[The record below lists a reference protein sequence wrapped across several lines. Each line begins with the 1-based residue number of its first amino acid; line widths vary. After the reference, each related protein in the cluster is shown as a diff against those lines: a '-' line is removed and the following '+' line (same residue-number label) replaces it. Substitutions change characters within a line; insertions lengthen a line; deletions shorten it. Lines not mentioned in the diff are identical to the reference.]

1 MRKNIIVSLMVAFLF
16 ATTFSAGFSYMLSQY
31 INLQSVVKQLCDDE
45 IGIAEN
51 FIALSDKL
59 DENVY
64 TLADRFSSSLYIVS
78 ILNKEQQAYIS
89 DENMAQINNGEII
102 TQSQFMD
109 FDTSCLFKVN
119 DDIVSIQIDPK
130 SSIASSFGN
139 RIGLTLSMMLLLSTV
154 LMFFMSKS
162 VTKPIMQLNAATKK
176 VAQGDFDVRVDVE
189 ADNEVAQL
197 ARSFNSMVNE
207 LKSNELLKSD
217 FISNVSHEFKTPLAT
232 VNGFAKLLKEG
243 NCTPEEVSEYADII
257 EHETGRLSTLC
268 SNILRLSRIENQKI
282 ITKPSEFSLDEQ
294 MRDVLLILEPQWTQK
309 ELELNVELE
318 ETSFYADEE
327 LLQQV
332 WINIIDNAIKFTEPK
347 GKIDVTLK
355 NFDENVVV
363 TVKDNGIGMT
373 DEAQKHI
380 FEKFYQGDRSHAS
393 DGNGL
398 GLALVK
404 KIVDICS
411 GTITVSSALGQGS
424 QFTVTLPKNNDSIE

>member
-31 INLQSVVKQLCDDE
+31 INMQSVVKQLRDDE
-45 IGIAEN
+45 INIAEN
-51 FIALSDKL
+51 FIAFCDKL
-59 DENVY
+59 DENIY
-64 TLADRFSSSLYIVS
+64 TLADRFSTSLYIVS
-78 ILNKEQQAYIS
+78 VVNEEQKAYIS
-89 DENMAQINNGEII
+89 DENMEQINNGQII
-102 TQSQFMD
+102 TQSQFME
-109 FDTSCLFKVN
+109 FDTSCLFKV
-119 DDIVSIQIDPK
+119 DDNIISIQLDPK
-130 SSIASSFGN
+130 SSIVSSFGN
-139 RIGLTLSMMLLLSTV
+139 RIGLTLSMMLLLSTI

-176 VAQGDFDVRVDVE
+176 VAKGDFDVRVDVE

-243 NCTPEEVSEYADII
+243 NCTPEEVSEYAGII

-282 ITKPSEFSLDEQ
+282 TAKPCEFSLDEQ

-309 ELELNVELE
+309 ELELDVELD

-332 WINIIDNAIKFTEPK
+332 WINIIGNAIKFTEPK

-355 NFDENVVV
+355 NFEDKVII

-404 KIVDICS
+404 KIVDLCS
-411 GTITVSSALGQGS
+411 GTIDVSSAIGQGS
-424 QFTVTLPKNNDSIE
+424 QFTVTLPKNNDGNE